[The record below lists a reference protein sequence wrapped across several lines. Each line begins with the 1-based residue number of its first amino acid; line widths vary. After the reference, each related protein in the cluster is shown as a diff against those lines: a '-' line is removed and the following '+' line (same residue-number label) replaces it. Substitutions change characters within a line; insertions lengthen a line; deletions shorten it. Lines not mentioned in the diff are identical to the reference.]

1 MIHTANKTY
10 LPAAGKDWA
19 LPLYDPFVKLFG
31 FDRVR
36 RDLLAHSEF
45 APGQQVLDIGC
56 GTGTF
61 TVLIKQL
68 HPEIEVHGLDPDP
81 KALARAIRK
90 ANRNRLA
97 LSFDQGF
104 SDRLPYA
111 DATFNHVFSSFMF
124 HHLPDEASKA
134 AMLREVQ
141 RVLKPGGTF
150 QLMDF
155 AGSDAN
161 SHGLVRL
168 FHRAHVL
175 RDNAEAHVLSMI
187 AKARL
192 VDPQRVSR
200 KRVFLSYVA
209 HYRAART

>member
-1 MIHTANKTY
+1 METATRDY

-19 LPLYDPFVKLFG
+19 LPFYDPFVKLLG

-36 RDLLAHSEF
+36 RELLANVDLR
-45 APGQQVLDIGC
+45 PDQQVLDIGS

-61 TVLIKQL
+61 AVLIKQL
-68 HPEIEVHGLDPDP
+68 HPEVEVHGLDPDP
-81 KALARAIRK
+81 KALARAARK
-90 ANRNRLA
+90 ASRNKLA
-97 LSFDQGF
+97 ISFEQGF
-104 SDRLPYA
+104 SDRLPYT
-111 DATFNHVFSSFMF
+111 DSTFDHVFSTFMF

-155 AGSDAN
+155 AGADLN

-175 RDNAEAHVLSMI
+175 RDNAEGYVLSLM
-187 AKARL
+187 AKAGL
-192 VDPQRVSR
+192 ADPQRVSC
-200 KRVFLSYVA
+200 KRVFLAYVA
-209 HYRAART
+209 HYRATRA